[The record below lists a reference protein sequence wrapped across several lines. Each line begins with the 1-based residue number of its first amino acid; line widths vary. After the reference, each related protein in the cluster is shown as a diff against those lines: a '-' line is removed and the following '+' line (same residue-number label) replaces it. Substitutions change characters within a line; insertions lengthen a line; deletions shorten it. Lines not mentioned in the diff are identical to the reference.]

1 MVDRSKNEEKH
12 GIYNEVEEES
22 FEELFSKSVKR
33 VEEGEVLKG
42 TVIKINPEYVVVDIG
57 YKCEGQV
64 PIYEFIDQ
72 DGRIQIK
79 EGDRID
85 VFVERKETEDGFVL
99 LSKQKA
105 SKFKIWETIEKVIKE
120 NGSIEGK
127 IVERIKGGFIV
138 DIGARA
144 FLPGSQADIKPIKD
158 FDSLVG
164 KSFQFKILKA
174 NRKKTNII
182 VSRKALLEEE
192 RDRIRKRTI
201 ESLREGLIVD
211 GIVKNITDYGA
222 FIDIGGVDG
231 LLHISDISWGRISH
245 PSDILSIGDS
255 VKVIV
260 TKYDRK
266 SGRVSLG
273 MKQLMQDPWESVDS
287 KYRVGM
293 QVKARVIG
301 FSDDAAI
308 VEIEPGVE
316 GKIHIRD
323 LTWTKKAKYPYQ
335 VVSMGEIINPVI
347 MDINRESR
355 KMILG
360 LKQTQPDPWIRI
372 MKKYPPGSKVKG
384 RIRKITD
391 FGIFVEIE
399 DGIDGLVHIS
409 DISWTQRIK
418 HPSEIFKKGDVV
430 EAVVLQIERENEKI
444 SLGIK
449 QLEKNPWENIRER
462 YPVNSVVRGRVR
474 SITDFGAFVE
484 LEPGIEGLVHISEF
498 GKAKGSQ
505 KENVLRVDEEIAAVV
520 TSVNERERK
529 ISLSIRALE
538 EKITREEI
546 EEFLRSQEFPKIT
559 IGDLI
564 KARQKRKS

>member
-12 GIYNEVEEES
+12 DIYNEVEEES
-22 FEELFSKSVKR
+22 FEELFSKSIKR
-33 VEEGEVLKG
+33 VEEGEILRG

-57 YKCEGQV
+57 YKCEGQIPV
-64 PIYEFIDQ
+64 FEFIDQ
-72 DGRIQIK
+72 DGKIQIK
-79 EGDRID
+79 EGDKID
-85 VFVERKETEDGFVL
+85 VFVERKETEDGYVL

-127 IVERIKGGFIV
+127 IVERVKGGFIV
-138 DIGARA
+138 DIGAKA

-245 PSDILSIGDS
+245 PSDILSIGDC

-293 QVKARVIG
+293 QVKAKVIG
-301 FSDDAAI
+301 FSDDSAI
-308 VEIEPGVE
+308 VEIEPGIE
-316 GKIHIRD
+316 GKIHISD
-323 LTWTKKAKYPYQ
+323 LTWTKKVKYPYQ
-335 VVSMGEIINPVI
+335 IVSMGEIINPVI
-347 MDINRESR
+347 MDINRESK

-372 MKKYPPGSKVKG
+372 MKKYPPGSKIKG

-399 DGIDGLVHIS
+399 EGIDGLVHIS

-418 HPSEIFKKGDVV
+418 HPSEIFKKGEVV
-430 EAVVLQIERENEKI
+430 EAVVLQIERESEKI

-462 YPVNSVVRGRVR
+462 YPVSSVVRGRVR
-474 SITDFGAFVE
+474 SITEFGAFVE
-484 LEPGIEGLVHISEF
+484 LEPGVEGLVHVSEF

-505 KENVLRVDEEIAAVV
+505 KENVLKVDDEIAAVV

>member
-12 GIYNEVEEES
+12 DIYNEVEEES
-22 FEELFSKSVKR
+22 FEELFSKSIKR
-33 VEEGEVLKG
+33 VEEGEILRG

-57 YKCEGQV
+57 YKCEGQIPV
-64 PIYEFIDQ
+64 FEFMDQ
-72 DGRIQIK
+72 DGKIQIK
-79 EGDRID
+79 EGDKID
-85 VFVERKETEDGFVL
+85 VFVERKETEDGYVL

-127 IVERIKGGFIV
+127 IVERVKGGFIV
-138 DIGARA
+138 DIGAKA

-245 PSDILSIGDS
+245 PSDILSIGDC

-293 QVKARVIG
+293 QVKAKVIG
-301 FSDDAAI
+301 FSDDSAI
-308 VEIEPGVE
+308 VEIEPGIE
-316 GKIHIRD
+316 GKIHISD
-323 LTWTKKAKYPYQ
+323 LTWTKKVKYPYQ
-335 VVSMGEIINPVI
+335 IVSMGEIINPVI
-347 MDINRESR
+347 MDINRESK

-372 MKKYPPGSKVKG
+372 MKKYPPGSKIKG

-399 DGIDGLVHIS
+399 EGIDGLVHIS

-418 HPSEIFKKGDVV
+418 HPSEIFKKGEVV
-430 EAVVLQIERENEKI
+430 EAVVLQIERESEKI

-462 YPVNSVVRGRVR
+462 YPVSSVVRGRVR
-474 SITDFGAFVE
+474 SITEFGAFVE
-484 LEPGIEGLVHISEF
+484 LEPGVEGLVHVSEF

-505 KENVLRVDEEIAAVV
+505 KENVLKVDDEIAAVV